1 MFGGRLNL
9 IMSVIGSLEEREISG
24 EKYDD
29 VVGKIIING
38 EASTVS

>member
-9 IMSVIGSLEEREISG
+9 IMSVVGVGRRE
-24 EKYDD
+24 KLMVRNYD